1 MSTLVVMPAVLAA
14 AAPQSVA
21 AATSPVGRGGMPQPP
36 PSDGRAGDVDVALHN
51 HHVERRAAELFPE
64 TAQGH
69 LDEGGGSSTG
79 RLYVKGA
86 SEIVLE
92 LCRWQV
98 SGGRRKRSASHTL

>member
-1 MSTLVVMPAVLAA
+1 MSTLVVMRPAELAA
-14 AAPQSVA
+14 AAPQP
-21 AATSPVGRGGMPQPP
+21 ATSLAGLGGTQQPP
-36 PSDGRAGDVDVALHN
+36 PGDDRAGDVDVALHN

-64 TAQGH
+64 TAEGH

-98 SGGRRKRSASHTL
+98 SKGSRKRSASHTL